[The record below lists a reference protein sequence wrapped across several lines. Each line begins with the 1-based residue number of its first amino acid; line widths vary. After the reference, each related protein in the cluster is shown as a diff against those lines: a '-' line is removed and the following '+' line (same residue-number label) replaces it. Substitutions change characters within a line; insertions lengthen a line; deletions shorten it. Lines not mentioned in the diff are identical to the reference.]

1 MRIQS
6 NSYIDHVDEHHH
18 HRHRRCH
25 QQHHHARTTRDAI
38 AVVGV
43 GVVVQFII
51 GMPSSKVMPSSLSSS
66 TSARVG
72 QTSDAIID
80 VSTTIIRPA
89 LVKRTV
95 IAAALS
101 LSRRRRHQAR
111 VWLNSDAIK
120 VVAIITVVF
129 IITRCSQCD
138 GIVGIIIIIVRC
150 STTMPSSSS
159 SSSLSS
165 ESSSPP
171 SPSS

>member
-6 NSYIDHVDEHHH
+6 KSYIDHVDEHHH
-18 HRHRRCH
+18 RYRRCH
-25 QQHHHARTTRDAI
+25 KHHHHVLTTRDAI

-72 QTSDAIID
+72 QTSDASID
-80 VSTTIIRPA
+80 VITTIIRLA

-101 LSRRRRHQAR
+101 LSRRRHQAR

-120 VVAIITVVF
+120 VVAIITIVF